1 MKLNLYALGHKK
13 NPQKYKKYTVLHET
27 GHALGFGH
35 EHQHP
40 DLSTDVF
47 KEDTVIGDLMS
58 LMKFNDEKKAREF
71 YDINY
76 NKPARYAKDAVTFP
90 FDKDSVMR
98 YWYGVYVPDNAYW
111 TFYLFM
117 KYTFYL
123 YE

>member
-1 MKLNLYALGHKK
+1 MKLNLYVTGHRKD
-13 NPQKYKKYTVLHET
+13 PQKYKKCTVLHET

-47 KEDTVIGDLMS
+47 KEDTVVDDLMG
-58 LMKFNDEKKAREF
+58 LMKFEDRDKAIEF

-76 NKPARYAKDAVTFP
+76 KIPSRYEKDAVTFP

-98 YWYGVYVPDNAYW
+98 YGYGVC
-111 TFYLFM
+111 T
-117 KYTFYL
+117 KR
-123 YE
+123 